1 MWSSSPWEMIRSEGL
16 TLITGVKA
24 DRDLIPSF
32 PEFDFYTDENPP
44 PWLPFL
50 GDNDQILKKIFL
62 LREND
67 THAE

>member
-1 MWSSSPWEMIRSEGL
+1 MIRSEEL

-44 PWLPFL
+44 PCLDSLFSE
-50 GDNDQILKKIFL
+50 IMI
-62 LREND
+62 RS
-67 THAE
+67 